1 MSTIGICISITVMYL
16 TFVYIDMCYISQCH
30 KLKSFNFNFTHRI
43 QITCFNHC
51 KILVIDIGY
60 TYKTWKYKILEIL
73 HTNHTWGQRTCK
85 IGAVL
90 HGQENGPLC
99 QCLHGHP
106 LVHRTAIKNA
116 QINKETHKSY
126 LSVRNNLWESCLT
139 SLYHLSWRSVHTI
152 FWDNIALFSLALS
165 NYILTNVLRNMS

>member
-1 MSTIGICISITVMYL
+1 MSTIGVCISITVMYL
-16 TFVYIDMCYISQCH
+16 TFVYIDMCYLSQCH
-30 KLKSFNFNFTHRI
+30 KLKSLNFDLIHRT

-51 KILVIDIGY
+51 KILFFDIGY

-73 HTNHTWGQRTCK
+73 NLKISKLWGFFHIKYHTWGQRTCK

-116 QINKETHKSY
+116 QINKETNH
-126 LSVRNNLWESCLT
+126 
-139 SLYHLSWRSVHTI
+139 I
-152 FWDNIALFSLALS
+152 FQLGIIYEKAA
-165 NYILTNVLRNMS
+165 